1 LSAHST
7 YCYCYRMED
16 WIGHDMAGYG
26 RAGAGMKMHL
36 PSRLP
41 ASYGSL
47 AVPVPCTPEIGSS
60 CDCWAWDWASA
71 SPQMTCD
78 AELIAL
84 LTASI
89 LGVCVMVDTV
99 CGGMLWGTKVK
110 SGEGRETES
119 MRSKG
124 TMRGRS
130 DPWVKILYVVVP
142 RWEDSLLR
150 RSSFFKSRPISL
162 RQWSRREHM
171 ASQSQRCIESL
182 ELNG

>member
-1 LSAHST
+1 VLDRICGLYIGGGYFLSAHST

-71 SPQMTCD
+71 SPQMTCE

-89 LGVCVMVDTV
+89 LGVCVVVV
-99 CGGMLWGTKVK
+99 CA
-110 SGEGRETES
+110 GEKGQERGRE
-119 MRSKG
+119 R
-124 TMRGRS
+124 
-130 DPWVKILYVVVP
+130 
-142 RWEDSLLR
+142 
-150 RSSFFKSRPISL
+150 
-162 RQWSRREHM
+162 
-171 ASQSQRCIESL
+171 
-182 ELNG
+182 